1 MIHFALVNADLS
13 GPHPLDACR
22 SDAVNYLPRQTLYGQ
37 LVHRQSVPRQQY
49 KVSTYQAEASIGY
62 LVRRAN
68 CLMMDIIE
76 PSLERRGLTFLQYII
91 LKLLREGKIINP
103 KDICGHF
110 RSDSGALTKVID
122 QLAERELLQRVR
134 RDRDRRKVE
143 LRLTER
149 GRTLVDSILPSVLE
163 KLNLALAEFSSQEA
177 RELTQLLTRLNSRME
192 AILQQKQPVAVA
204 S

>member
-1 MIHFALVNADLS
+1 V
-13 GPHPLDACR
+13 
-22 SDAVNYLPRQTLYGQ
+22 Q
-37 LVHRQSVPRQQY
+37 RQSVPRQQY
-49 KVSTYQAEASIGY
+49 KLSAYRSEASIGY

-110 RSDSGALTKVID
+110 RSDSGTLTKVID

-177 RELTQLLTRLNSRME
+177 RQLTQLLTRLNSRME
-192 AILQQKQPVAVA
+192 AILQQKQPVAIA

>member
-1 MIHFALVNADLS
+1 M
-13 GPHPLDACR
+13 
-22 SDAVNYLPRQTLYGQ
+22 
-37 LVHRQSVPRQQY
+37 PRQQH

-68 CLMMDIIE
+68 SLIMDIIE
-76 PSLERRGLTFLQYII
+76 PSLARKGLTFLQYMI
-91 LKLLREGKIINP
+91 LKLLREGKIANP
-103 KDICGHF
+103 KDMCGHF

-122 QLAERELLQRVR
+122 QLAERELVQRVR

-149 GRTLVDSILPSVLE
+149 GRTIVDSILPSVVE
-163 KLNLALAEFSSQEA
+163 SLNLALAELSAQEA
-177 RELTQLLTRLNSRME
+177 RQLTKLLTRLNSRME
-192 AILQQKQPVAVA
+192 ALLQQKRAVAVA

>member
-1 MIHFALVNADLS
+1 M
-13 GPHPLDACR
+13 
-22 SDAVNYLPRQTLYGQ
+22 
-37 LVHRQSVPRQQY
+37 HRQSLPRQQY

-68 CLMMDIIE
+68 SLIMEIIE
-76 PSLERRGLTFLQYII
+76 PSLARKGLTFLQYMI
-91 LKLLREGKIINP
+91 LKLLREGKIANP

-122 QLAERELLQRVR
+122 QLAERELVQRVR

-143 LRLTER
+143 LRLTEH
-149 GRTLVDSILPSVLE
+149 GRMIVDSILPSVVE
-163 KLNLALAEFSSQEA
+163 SLNLALAELSAQEA
-177 RELTQLLTRLNSRME
+177 RQLTKLLTRLNSRME
-192 AILQQKQPVAVA
+192 AILQQKQAVAVA

>member
-1 MIHFALVNADLS
+1 M
-13 GPHPLDACR
+13 
-22 SDAVNYLPRQTLYGQ
+22 
-37 LVHRQSVPRQQY
+37 PRQQY
-49 KVSTYQAEASIGY
+49 KVSTYRSEVSICY

-76 PSLERRGLTFLQYII
+76 PSLERRGLTFLQYVI
-91 LKLLREGKIINP
+91 LKLLREGKITNP
-103 KDICGHF
+103 RDICGHF
-110 RSDSGALTKVID
+110 RSDSGALTHVID
-122 QLAERELLQRVR
+122 QLTERDLVRRVR

-149 GRTLVDSILPSVLE
+149 GRMIVDSVLPSVVE

-177 RELTQLLTRLNSRME
+177 HRLTQLLTRLNSRME
-192 AILQQKQPVAVA
+192 AILQQKQAVAVA

>member
-1 MIHFALVNADLS
+1 V
-13 GPHPLDACR
+13 
-22 SDAVNYLPRQTLYGQ
+22 
-37 LVHRQSVPRQQY
+37 
-49 KVSTYQAEASIGY
+49 
-62 LVRRAN
+62 
-68 CLMMDIIE
+68 
-76 PSLERRGLTFLQYII
+76 
-91 LKLLREGKIINP
+91 
-103 KDICGHF
+103 
-110 RSDSGALTKVID
+110 
-122 QLAERELLQRVR
+122 QRVR

>member
-1 MIHFALVNADLS
+1 M
-13 GPHPLDACR
+13 
-22 SDAVNYLPRQTLYGQ
+22 PRQ
-37 LVHRQSVPRQQY
+37 RY
-49 KVSTYQAEASIGY
+49 KVSTYQAEVSIGY

-68 CLMMDIIE
+68 RLIMDIIE
-76 PSLERRGLTFLQYII
+76 PSLARKNLTFLQYMI
-91 LKLLREGKIINP
+91 LKLLREGKIANP

-122 QLAERELLQRVR
+122 QLAERDLLQRVR

-149 GRTLVDSILPSVLE
+149 GRTIVDGILPSVVE
-163 KLNLALAEFSSQEA
+163 SLNLALAEFSAEEA
-177 RELTQLLTRLNSRME
+177 RQLTQLLTRLNSRME
-192 AILQQKQPVAVA
+192 AILQQKQAVAVA

>member
-1 MIHFALVNADLS
+1 
-13 GPHPLDACR
+13 
-22 SDAVNYLPRQTLYGQ
+22 
-37 LVHRQSVPRQQY
+37 VHRQSVPRQQY

-68 CLMMDIIE
+68 RLIMDIIE
-76 PSLERRGLTFLQYII
+76 PGLARKDLTFLQYMI
-91 LKLLREGKIINP
+91 LKLLREGKIANP

-122 QLAERELLQRVR
+122 QLAERDLVQRVR

-149 GRTLVDSILPSVLE
+149 GRALVDSILPSVVE
-163 KLNLALAEFSSQEA
+163 SLNLALVEFSAQEA
-177 RELTQLLTRLNSRME
+177 RQLTQLLTRLNSRME
-192 AILQQKQPVAVA
+192 AILQQKQAVAVA

>member
-1 MIHFALVNADLS
+1 M
-13 GPHPLDACR
+13 
-22 SDAVNYLPRQTLYGQ
+22 
-37 LVHRQSVPRQQY
+37 PRQQY
-49 KVSTYQAEASIGY
+49 KLSTYRSEASIGY
-62 LVRRAN
+62 LVRRAS
-68 CLMMDIIE
+68 CLMMDIME

-110 RSDSGALTKVID
+110 RTDSGALTKVID
-122 QLAERELLQRVR
+122 QLAERDLLQRVR

-149 GRTLVDSILPSVLE
+149 GRAIVDSILPSVVE
-163 KLNLALAEFSSQEA
+163 QLNLALEEFSAQEVQ
-177 RELTQLLTRLNSRME
+177 RLTLLLIRLNSRME
-192 AILQQKQPVAVA
+192 AILEQRQAVAVA

>member
-1 MIHFALVNADLS
+1 MHK
-13 GPHPLDACR
+13 
-22 SDAVNYLPRQTLYGQ
+22 
-37 LVHRQSVPRQQY
+37 QSVPRQQY
-49 KVSTYQAEASIGY
+49 KVSTYQAEVSIGY

-68 CLMMDIIE
+68 CLIMDIIE
-76 PSLERRGLTFLQYII
+76 PSLARKGLTFLQYMI
-91 LKLLREGKIINP
+91 LKLLREGKIANP

-122 QLAERELLQRVR
+122 QLAERDLVQRVR

-149 GRTLVDSILPSVLE
+149 GRTIVDSILPSVVE
-163 KLNLALAEFSSQEA
+163 SLNLALAEFSAQEA
-177 RELTQLLTRLNSRME
+177 RQLTQLLTRLNSRME
-192 AILQQKQPVAVA
+192 AILQQKLAVAVA

>member
-1 MIHFALVNADLS
+1 M
-13 GPHPLDACR
+13 
-22 SDAVNYLPRQTLYGQ
+22 
-37 LVHRQSVPRQQY
+37 PRQQY
-49 KVSTYQAEASIGY
+49 NVSTYRAEVSIGY

-68 CLMMDIIE
+68 CLIMDIIE
-76 PSLERRGLTFLQYII
+76 PSLARKGLTFLQYMI
-91 LKLLREGKIINP
+91 LKLLREGKIANP

-122 QLAERELLQRVR
+122 QLAERDLLQRVR

-149 GRTLVDSILPSVLE
+149 GRTLVDSILPSVVE
-163 KLNLALAEFSSQEA
+163 SLNLALAEFSAQEA
-177 RELTQLLTRLNSRME
+177 RQLTQLLTRLNSRME
-192 AILQQKQPVAVA
+192 ALLQQKQAVAVA